1 MNVTP
6 QTRVL
11 LDRMTALKVASVANL
26 SVPQAR
32 DQMEAMVKARNIP
45 PTPIGRLEERQMP
58 GPGGAM
64 KLRIYWPAGAAKQSP
79 AMVYFHGGGHVI
91 GSLDTHDSVA
101 RNLCVGANIVVVSVD
116 YRLAPEHP
124 FPAAADDCY
133 AATVWT
139 AEHASEIGVDPSRL
153 AVGGDSAGG
162 NLAAVVALMA
172 RDAGRPKLRLQ
183 LLVYPIADYACVS
196 PTYKTFGYGYGVL
209 DTPAMLWFQRHY
221 LKDLRNA
228 QDWRASPIKAASHR
242 GLAPGCI
249 IAAQCDV
256 LHDDAPAYAEALR
269 RAEVPVEFH
278 EYAGV
283 IHGFFSMAPIIDEA
297 VTAQA
302 VASAALKH
310 ALA

>member
-11 LDRMTALKVASVANL
+11 LDRMAALKVQSVASL
-26 SVPQAR
+26 SVPLAR
-32 DQMEAMVKARNIP
+32 AQMEAMVKARNIP
-45 PTPIGRLEERQMP
+45 PTQVGRIEERGIP
-58 GPGGAM
+58 GPGGNL
-64 KLRIYWPAGAAKQSP
+64 KLRIYWPPGAGAKLP
-79 AMVYFHGGGHVI
+79 ALVYYHGGGHVV
-91 GSLDTHDSVA
+91 GSLDSHDAVA
-101 RNLCVGANIVVVSVD
+101 RNLCAGAGIVVVSVD

-133 AATVWT
+133 AATLWT
-139 AEHASEIGVDPSRL
+139 ARHGAEIGVDPTRL

-172 RDAGRPKLRLQ
+172 RDAGQPKLRLQ
-183 LLVYPIADYACVS
+183 LLVYPITDYACVS

-221 LKDLRNA
+221 LQDLRNA
-228 QDWRASPIKAASHR
+228 EDWRASPLKAASHQ
-242 GLAPGCI
+242 GLAPACM
-249 IAAQCDV
+249 IAAECDV
-256 LHDDAPAYAEALR
+256 LHDDGPPYAEALR
-269 RAEVPVEFH
+269 RAGVAVDFH
-278 EYAGV
+278 EYPGM

-297 VTAQA
+297 ATAQA
-302 VASAALKH
+302 VAVAALQR

>member
-1 MNVTP
+1 
-6 QTRVL
+6 
-11 LDRMTALKVASVANL
+11 
-26 SVPQAR
+26 
-32 DQMEAMVKARNIP
+32 MEAMVRARNIP
-45 PTPIGRLEERQMP
+45 PTQVGRIEERSMA
-58 GPGGAM
+58 GPDGAM
-64 KLRIYWPAGAAKQSP
+64 KLRIYWPRDASQKLP

-124 FPAAADDCY
+124 FPAAAVDCY
-133 AATVWT
+133 AATAWT
-139 AEHASEIGVDPSRL
+139 AEHAGEIGVDPARL

-172 RDAGRPKLRLQ
+172 RDAGKPRLSLQ
-183 LLVYPIADYACVS
+183 LLVYPITDYACTS
-196 PTYKTFGYGYGVL
+196 PTYKTYGYGYGVL
-209 DTPAMLWFQRHY
+209 DTPAMLWFQRYY

-228 QDWRASPIKAASHR
+228 ADWRASPIKAASHR
-242 GLAPGCI
+242 GLAPACI

-256 LHDDAPAYAEALR
+256 LHDDSPAYAEALR
-269 RAEVPVEFH
+269 QAGVPVEFH
-278 EYAGV
+278 EYPGV